1 MERKTL
7 MLIGPGAFVL
17 AAGSWLVLSLFGRTY
32 AETGT
37 LLLVLLA
44 VSAVPNVVTQ
54 STIWSARIRRHGA
67 VLFGIPAALSAM
79 VIGGSWVLLP
89 VMGVNGTGV
98 AWLAAQCLLA
108 AGILVQRWLSRGK
121 GQDTEQDAQQPPP
134 VSPVLV
140 DDATRPLHLGP
151 AELHGVSIDDTMPLR
166 ISPRGPRPNG

>member
-7 MLIGPGAFVL
+7 TLIVPGAFVL

-44 VSAVPNVVTQ
+44 ASAIPNVVTQ

-121 GQDTEQDAQQPPP
+121 GQDARQPPP

-151 AELHGVSIDDTMPLR
+151 ADVHGVSIDDTMPKR
-166 ISPRGPRPNG
+166 ISPGGSRPNE